1 MELRLC
7 ESDFRFMEVV
17 WDNAPVR
24 SGELVKLCAASLGWK
39 KPTTYTVI
47 RKMCEKGF
55 IKNEDSVVSVL
66 VEKDKCQRAES
77 EYVVKSRFKG
87 SLPSFMTAFLGGR
100 TLSESD
106 AEDLKR
112 IIDSFT
118 SDNDGEDDGK

>member
-17 WDNAPVR
+17 WEHAPVR
-24 SGELVKLCAASLGWK
+24 SGELVKLCSEALGWK

-55 IKNEDSVVSVL
+55 IKNEDSVVSVI
-66 VEKDKCQRAES
+66 VEKEKCQRAES

-87 SLPSFMTAFLGGR
+87 SLPSFITAFLGGR
-100 TLSESD
+100 RITKKD
-106 AEDLKR
+106 AEDLKNL
-112 IIDSFT
+112 IDSFT
-118 SDNDGEDDGK
+118 DDHEDSGE

>member
-17 WDNAPVR
+17 WEHAPVR
-24 SGELVKLCAASLGWK
+24 SGELVKLCSEALGWK

-55 IKNEDSVVSVL
+55 IKNEDSVVSVI
-66 VEKDKCQRAES
+66 VEKEKCQRAES

-87 SLPSFMTAFLGGR
+87 SLPSFITAFFGGR
-100 TLSESD
+100 SLSESD
-106 AEDLKR
+106 AEDLKNL
-112 IIDSFT
+112 IDSFT
-118 SDNDGEDDGK
+118 DDHEDSGE